1 MTTGNPDSIAGVAPG
16 KRAALYLRTS
26 TADQHLE
33 NQRPELLRIAKQRDL
48 EVVCVYQEQR
58 GAAKQRP
65 ALDSMLIDAHSG
77 RFDCLI
83 IWAIDRIGRSMTGN
97 LNLLLELDRVGVR
110 VISAREPWL
119 DNASTIR
126 PLLIGIFGWIAEQE
140 QLRISERTR
149 AGLARA
155 RAKGV
160 RVGRPPKE
168 LDVAKLRALREA
180 GRSYREIAR
189 LVGAG
194 ASTIH
199 RLLAADEVLQRA
211 VPKPG
216 LCRIDSKIPK
226 LLDVDRRSF
235 VERKRNNDDG
245 EDEGDVDL

>member
-1 MTTGNPDSIAGVAPG
+1 MTTANQDSAPG

-65 ALDSMLIDAHSG
+65 AFESLRLDANAG
-77 RFDCLI
+77 RFDYLV
-83 IWAIDRIGRSMTGN
+83 IWAIDRIGRSMAGN
-97 LNLLLELDRVGVR
+97 LNTILELDRIGVR
-110 VISAREPWL
+110 VVSSREPWL
-119 DNASTIR
+119 ETASAIR
-126 PLLIGIFGWIAEQE
+126 PLLIGIFSWIAEQE
-140 QLRISERTR
+140 RMRIAERTR

-160 RVGRPPKE
+160 RVGRPPKQ
-168 LDVAKLRALREA
+168 LDVEKLRSLRES

-189 LVGAG
+189 MVGAG

-199 RLLAADEVLQRA
+199 RLLAADEVLRRA
-211 VPKPG
+211 VPKSGAFGNDSIIPTSLG
-216 LCRIDSKIPK
+216 AELCSTMEGFEN
-226 LLDVDRRSF
+226 VDG
-235 VERKRNNDDG
+235 KGDD
-245 EDEGDVDL
+245 DVDL

>member
-1 MTTGNPDSIAGVAPG
+1 MTTGNPDSIEGVAPRQ
-16 KRAALYLRTS
+16 RAVLYLRTS

-48 EVVCVYQEQR
+48 EVVCLYQEQR

-65 ALDSMLIDAHSG
+65 AFESMLLDANAG
-77 RFDCLI
+77 RFDYLL
-83 IWAIDRIGRSMTGN
+83 IWAIDRIGRSMSGN
-97 LNLLLELDRVGVR
+97 LNVLLELDRLGVR
-110 VISAREPWL
+110 VLSAREPWIET
-119 DNASTIR
+119 ASAIR

-140 QLRISERTR
+140 QMRISERTR

-168 LDVAKLRALREA
+168 LDVPKLRTLREA
-180 GRSYREIAR
+180 GHSFREIAR
-189 LVGAG
+189 MVGAG

-216 LCRIDSKIPK
+216 LCRIDSKTPESLVVNCCSAK
-226 LLDVDRRSF
+226 EPNRDSD
-235 VERKRNNDDG
+235 EK
-245 EDEGDVDL
+245 ED

>member
-1 MTTGNPDSIAGVAPG
+1 MTTANQDSAPG

-33 NQRPELLRIAKQRDL
+33 NQRPELLRIAEQRDL
-48 EVVCVYQEQR
+48 EVVCLYEEQR

-65 ALDSMLIDAHSG
+65 AFDALLLDANAG
-77 RFDCLI
+77 RFDYLV
-83 IWAIDRIGRSMTGN
+83 IWAIDRIGRSMAGN
-97 LNLLLELDRVGVR
+97 LNTILELDRIGVR
-110 VISAREPWL
+110 VVSSREPWL
-119 DNASTIR
+119 DNASAIR

-140 QLRISERTR
+140 QMRISERTR

-180 GRSYREIAR
+180 GHSFRGIAR

-211 VPKPG
+211 VPKSG
-216 LCRIDSKIPK
+216 LSRMGSKTSEP
-226 LLDVDRRSF
+226 LGAEPCFATDRF
-235 VERKRNNDDG
+235 RNADR
-245 EDEGDVDL
+245 EE

>member
-1 MTTGNPDSIAGVAPG
+1 MTTANQDSAPAAAPG

-33 NQRPELLRIAKQRDL
+33 NQRPELRRIA
-48 EVVCVYQEQR
+48 EQR
-58 GAAKQRP
+58 GLQVVRVYEEQVSAVRHRSEFE
-65 ALDSMLIDAHSG
+65 SMLRDAHAG
-77 RFDCLI
+77 VFDWLLVV
-83 IWAIDRIGRSMTGN
+83 AIDRIGRSLQDNINTIIR
-97 LNLLLELDRVGVR
+97 LDRSGIRIV
-110 VISAREPWL
+110 SAREPWL
-119 DNASTIR
+119 DTGSHVR
-126 PLLIGIFGWIAEQE
+126 GLLIAIFSWIAEQE

-160 RVGRPPKE
+160 RVGRPPKQ
-168 LDVAKLRALREA
+168 LDVEKLRSLRES

-211 VPKPG
+211 VLKPG
-216 LCRIDSKIPK
+216 ASRIASRTPES
-226 LLDVDRRSF
+226 LVVNCCSAMEPF
-235 VERKRNNDDG
+235 QNT
-245 EDEGDVDL
+245 EDEDDVDL

>member
-1 MTTGNPDSIAGVAPG
+1 MTTGNPDSIEGVAPG

-33 NQRPELLRIAKQRDL
+33 NQRPELLRIAEQRDL

-65 ALDSMLIDAHSG
+65 ALDSMLVDANSG

-119 DNASTIR
+119 NVASTVR
-126 PLLIGIFGWIAEQE
+126 PLLIGIFGWVAEQE
-140 QLRISERTR
+140 QMRISERTR

-211 VPKPG
+211 VLKPG
-216 LCRIDSKIPK
+216 SSQIDSRTPEPLGAELCSTMEPITN
-226 LLDVDRRSF
+226 D
-235 VERKRNNDDG
+235 DDG
-245 EDEGDVDL
+245 EE